1 MENLDGEKTT
11 TTSGQIIAMEI
22 NNTADGIDQRS
33 NSRSQSPGDNRRS
46 KVEISSAPGAPRE
59 GSASIE
65 PTNILGVF
73 GLHPRTTEAE
83 IENLF
88 SPYGTIKQTVL
99 IGDKRSGQSRGFG
112 FVYFETVE
120 EATAALTKTNGT
132 LLDGRSIRVDYS
144 ATNGPHEAT
153 PGQYM
158 GKRTYSN
165 NRYSQLSFCIFVFF

>member
-1 MENLDGEKTT
+1 
-11 TTSGQIIAMEI
+11 MEI
-22 NNTADGIDQRS
+22 NNSADGMRS
-33 NSRSQSPGDNRRS
+33 NSRSQSPDDNRRS
-46 KVEISSAPGAPRE
+46 KVEITSAPGAPQE

-73 GLHPRTTEAE
+73 GLNPRTTESE
-83 IENLF
+83 IANLF
-88 SPYGTIKQTVL
+88 TPHGTIKQVVL
-99 IGDKRSGQSRGFG
+99 IADKRSGQSRGFG

-120 EATAALTKTNGT
+120 EATTALTKTNGT

-158 GKRTYSN
+158 GKRTYN
-165 NRYSQLSFCIFVFF
+165 NRYFPVIFVLA